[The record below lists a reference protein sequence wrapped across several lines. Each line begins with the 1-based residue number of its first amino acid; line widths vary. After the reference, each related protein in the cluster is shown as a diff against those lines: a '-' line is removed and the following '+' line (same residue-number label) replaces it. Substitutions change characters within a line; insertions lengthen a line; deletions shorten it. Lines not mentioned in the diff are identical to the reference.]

1 MRKNLTQVIFFFF
14 TLCFLQCASKTVGSD
29 KSVAFAPR
37 SYVEK
42 NTFSK
47 EKTLESNANIFPT
60 KTPLATVASFR
71 GGSLSQSEVGGT
83 FFFLVVNHLLIKIFA
98 AKNVAFP
105 APLGGCLILFALLL
119 LAQTVSPPLGDALF
133 ELLTPGAN
141 FLTKWM
147 PVFFVPGLAMLP
159 LAPSMGNSLEVLKVL
174 SVVILG
180 FFYTLLTT
188 GFTVMALRKMQGA
201 VQTSE
206 EVSTIPTTG
215 VQAAPAAKPFS
226 AELVSDLT
234 KGLILSGV
242 ATIGANRL
250 NNKLETPLRTIFFGI
265 TAFLSFVWGA
275 RLPSDFV
282 KIVHPLV
289 TSTVMTLVA
298 AKLAGFAT
306 GSSFIDVLKTYKTG
320 SLGLMTSGA
329 GDILLYLLGP
339 SVVAFAIA
347 MYSRKQVMADN
358 LLVIASSV
366 VVSSLGSLLGT
377 AFFVRLIQLGGSAG
391 TVLRRSVL
399 PRNVTTALA
408 IAITQMI
415 GGDISFAA
423 AVVVLTGIFGAT
435 YGARILDSMGINDPV
450 TRGLGIGASAQ
461 GLGVASMA
469 NEKEAFPFAAIS
481 MVLTAVACTVLVS
494 IPSVKEMILNIAG
507 AA

>member
-1 MRKNLTQVIFFFF
+1 M
-14 TLCFLQCASKTVGSD
+14 
-29 KSVAFAPR
+29 
-37 SYVEK
+37 
-42 NTFSK
+42 
-47 EKTLESNANIFPT
+47 
-60 KTPLATVASFR
+60 
-71 GGSLSQSEVGGT
+71 
-83 FFFLVVNHLLIKIFA
+83 
-98 AKNVAFP
+98 
-105 APLGGCLILFALLL
+105 
-119 LAQTVSPPLGDALF
+119 
-133 ELLTPGAN
+133 
-141 FLTKWM
+141 
-147 PVFFVPGLAMLP
+147 
-159 LAPSMGNSLEVLKVL
+159 
-174 SVVILG
+174 VILG

-188 GFTVMALRKMQGA
+188 GFAVLALRKMQGA

-206 EVSTIPTTG
+206 EVSTTPTTG